1 MASTG
6 GDAMSVS
13 DVMTKEVV
21 VVDVATTLAD
31 AAKIMRGMDVGVL
44 PVRAGQ
50 RVVGV
55 LTDRDITIR
64 ATAGGKDPESTSVA
78 DVMTPNVVSCGEGD
92 DVQEVARTMQAHKL
106 RRVLVL
112 NDDANVVGIVSL
124 GDLAV
129 RADEPA
135 AAGKTLERVS
145 EPDEK

>member
-1 MASTG
+1 
-6 GDAMSVS
+6 MSVS
-13 DVMTKEVV
+13 DVMTRDVA
-21 VVDVATTLAD
+21 VVDAATTLTD
-31 AAKIMRGMDVGVL
+31 AAKIMRGLDVGVL
-44 PVRAGQ
+44 PVRSGQ
-50 RVVGV
+50 RLVGV

-78 DVMTPNVVSCGEGD
+78 EVMTPNIVSCGPQD
-92 DVQEVARTMQAHKL
+92 DVSEVARTMQAHKL

-112 NDDANVVGIVSL
+112 DDAAAVVGIVSL

-145 EPDEK
+145 EPDEKTL